1 MKNELSIL
9 TPLVSGNDRIKQA
22 VIKYEKRIEDERAK
36 VLAIFEKE
44 LKLAQRKQDTEAF
57 RRLQEAKSLGGS
69 LNDDYRTGRI
79 TIYYR
84 C

>member
-1 MKNELSIL
+1 M
-9 TPLVSGNDRIKQA
+9 
-22 VIKYEKRIEDERAK
+22 EDERAN